1 MTTDMED
8 GFLSSQVYV
17 LAGGCAKDFDSD
29 PQLGA
34 FYILQRSFEFNK
46 LPKPEETGLHCGN
59 FW

>member
-1 MTTDMED
+1 
-8 GFLSSQVYV
+8 LSSQVYV

-46 LPKPEETGLHCGN
+46 LPKPEETGLYCGN